1 MIALDTQRLF
11 FDSPY
16 PVTLDEGEYVV
27 KTDHDI
33 VYAVGF
39 KQEPFLNHCLPIG
52 STW

>member
-16 PVTLDEGEYVV
+16 PVTLDEGGYVV

-33 VYAVGF
+33 FSPPEFPTQSSGKAGW
-39 KQEPFLNHCLPIG
+39 ER
-52 STW
+52 